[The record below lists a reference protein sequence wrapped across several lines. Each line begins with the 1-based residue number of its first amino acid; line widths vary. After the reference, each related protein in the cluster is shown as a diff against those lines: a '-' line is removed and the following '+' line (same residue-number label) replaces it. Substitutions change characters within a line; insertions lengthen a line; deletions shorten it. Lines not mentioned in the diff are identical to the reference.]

1 MYCDDYARKSHAS
14 YTLSDLLKGNDI
26 EIVAASLIL
35 LGKLKVDSVQLYR
48 NQPIIA
54 VSLLGEFRTLKESK
68 VNEMTDFL
76 EKNGDMTLDEIIDGI
91 KKKMAKDQGDE
102 RGR

>member
-1 MYCDDYARKSHAS
+1 MYQNDSDRKSHAS

-26 EIVAASLIL
+26 EIVAASLLL

-48 NQPIIA
+48 DQPIIA
-54 VSLLGEFRTLKESK
+54 VSLLGEFKTLKESK

-76 EKNGDMTLDEIIDGI
+76 EKNGDMTLDEIIESL

-102 RGR
+102 SGR